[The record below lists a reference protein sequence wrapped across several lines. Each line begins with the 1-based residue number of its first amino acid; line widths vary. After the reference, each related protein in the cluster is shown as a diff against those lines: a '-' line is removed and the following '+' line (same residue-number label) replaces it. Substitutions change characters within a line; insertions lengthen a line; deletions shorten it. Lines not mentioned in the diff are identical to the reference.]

1 MPTLPVFGARASG
14 GLEGGLGVNPA
25 QRNRNAALLKASG
38 FEDAPALTV
47 QSTDG
52 EIPQGREL
60 SFAWLAGTIMT
71 GLTSVMLMGAALYV
85 SFQGQDTFSTAY
97 EALQIITTGAE
108 ADALSADATSKGD
121 RVRPVQQ
128 TRSELE
134 LVEASIRE
142 NVDGRDIIRK
152 RPFQRIRATLSTAA
166 TALTENV
173 PEYDPIAILEAN
185 EPTVT
190 AEADEIAN
198 PAIYGAEV
206 EGEVAVKLAAM
217 PISLVPPR
225 AISDQSAAAYVRATL
240 ENFFGEGGGSGDE
253 GAGPDVALAYAP
265 AGGNIRELGI
275 VESEDPMSGA
285 ENVSVVPKTTAAAAG
300 QGRSERIVSVKETGP
315 LIDTLLKNGFTE
327 REAQMV
333 VSTLHNVRPSENVEK
348 GAKLRILFGP
358 ARNADILIPYRMS
371 VYDPDPSTG
380 EPRHSA
386 TAALTDSSIYVLGLK
401 PNDIVFPEEDVEATD
416 VTNLPTIYRAIWET
430 ARKHELDDAT
440 TKRIVAMYA
449 YDVDLTKKITPGDS
463 IELLQTEP
471 DADGHRELLYVG
483 LKLGTSVREFY
494 RFRTDDGTVDY
505 FDPSGETGKRFLTR
519 RPLKGGGRLSSRFGY
534 RVHPIFKTRR
544 LHAGVDLAAPKG
556 TPIYASGD
564 GVVEKAQRVSGYGLY
579 VELKH
584 VNGYETGYGHM
595 SRIADGMKPG
605 VRVRQGQIIGYVGS
619 TGNSTGN
626 HLHFEIKV
634 NGRVVD
640 PLSVKL
646 PRDKTLAAQYERDFE
661 QTIAQIRD
669 LMKRDAAPM
678 TVASAQ

>member
-1 MPTLPVFGARASG
+1 MSGWAARADQR
-14 GLEGGLGVNPA
+14 LNPA

-38 FEDAPALTV
+38 FEDAPALTL

-60 SFAWLAGTIMT
+60 SFAWLTGTVMT
-71 GLTSVMLMGAALYV
+71 GLTSVLLMGAALYV

-97 EALQIITTGAE
+97 EALQIITNSAD
-108 ADALSADATSKGD
+108 DALSADATAKGD

-134 LVEASIRE
+134 IVEASIRE
-142 NVDGRDIIRK
+142 NVSGRDIIRK
-152 RPFQRIRATLSTAA
+152 QPFQRVRATLSTAA
-166 TALTENV
+166 TSLSEDV
-173 PEYDPIAILEAN
+173 PAYDPIAILEAN
-185 EPTVT
+185 EPVV
-190 AEADEIAN
+190 AAADDDIAN
-198 PAIYGAEV
+198 PSIYGAEV

-225 AISDQSAAAYVRATL
+225 AISDQSAAQYVRLTI
-240 ENFFGEGGGSGDE
+240 EQFFGEGSGD
-253 GAGPDVALAYAP
+253 GGMPAGGGLGGGDVALAYAP
-265 AGGNIRELGI
+265 QAGSIRELGI
-275 VESEDPMSGA
+275 VQPDDAVSGVA
-285 ENVSVVPKTTAAAAG
+285 QNVTVLPKTTAADTGA
-300 QGRSERIVSVKETGP
+300 GRSERIVSVKDTGP
-315 LIDTLLKNGFTE
+315 LADALLKNGFTE
-327 REAQMV
+327 REVDMV
-333 VSTLHNVRPSENVEK
+333 LATLRNVRPSANVQR

-371 VYDPDPSTG
+371 IYDPDPKTG
-380 EPRHSA
+380 DPKHAA
-386 TAALTDSSIYVLGLK
+386 TAALTDRGTYVLGLA
-401 PNDIVFPEEDVEATD
+401 PNEIVFPEEDTEATD
-416 VTNLPTIYRAIWET
+416 ITNLPTIYRAIWET
-430 ARKHELDDAT
+430 ARKHEIDDQTAR
-440 TKRIVAMYA
+440 RIVAMYA
-449 YDVDLTKKITPGDS
+449 YDVDLTKKIAPGDS
-463 IELLQTEP
+463 IELLRTEP
-471 DADGHRELLYVG
+471 DAEGHRELLYVG

-519 RPLKGGGRLSSRFGY
+519 RPVKGGGRLSSRFGY

-544 LHAGVDLAAPKG
+544 MHTGVDLATKTG

-595 SRIADGMKPG
+595 SRIADGMKAG
-605 VRVRQGQIIGYVGS
+605 VRVRQGQVIGYVGS

-634 NGRVVD
+634 NGRIVD

-646 PRDKTLAAQYERDFE
+646 PRDKTLAAQYERPFD

-669 LMKRDAAPM
+669 LMKRDPAPM
-678 TVASAQ
+678 TVASAN